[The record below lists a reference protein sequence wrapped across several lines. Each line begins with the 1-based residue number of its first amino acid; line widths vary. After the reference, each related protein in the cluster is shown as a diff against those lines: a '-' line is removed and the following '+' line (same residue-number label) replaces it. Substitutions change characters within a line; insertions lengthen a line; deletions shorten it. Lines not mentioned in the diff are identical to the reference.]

1 MTNLKRLGA
10 TVVLVVGLTLA
21 AYADCP
27 APGIMN
33 GPPCASAAQ
42 APPADSTQD
51 ESTAPGIMNGPPA
64 ASEAALPELASLAEF
79 ALNALML
86 F

>member
-1 MTNLKRLGA
+1 MINLRRLGA
-10 TVVLVVGLTLA
+10 VVVLTLGITLVA
-21 AYADCP
+21 AADCP

-33 GPPCASAAQ
+33 GPPCASFAQ
-42 APPADSTQD
+42 TAPNEPTEHEQQTETFTVS
-51 ESTAPGIMNGPPA
+51 EST
-64 ASEAALPELASLAEF
+64 SVDLFSLAET